1 MTSGKV
7 PAKAFAVFAVALML
21 AITVVPLVFSGSQ
34 TEAVEGVTS
43 VTYHRNHNENDS
55 ESEPVSYN
63 GIVSAEYNPVYN
75 NMGWKAPTDTYTSGT
90 IKLEI
95 SYRGN
100 HDKETFE
107 LPDGM
112 VVESI
117 SYNRDYIHATSSGNI
132 YTVHDNG
139 GFSDTGY
146 KRTITISFH
155 WSFEYSLIF
164 GGWAD
169 QAVGINEVSNEETNY
184 YHPGD
189 VFGTDSNATV
199 PTDLYAVWLTPN
211 VYLLPFDDSQGLGKI
226 TGTEIRTSV
235 PYRSSEEY
243 REYDYQGYGDY
254 ARVVFALVDNEYTR
268 IYAVSDGMETG
279 DYLPCGTYRS
289 ESGSNDRFYIRET
302 WYDWGYNY
310 DYHIPLKGN
319 VIIDNVKLVT
329 QPCDSSL
336 SHGNDSDHGIFAN
349 GYRLIIGTNVS
360 TDTMSGNERTVAR
373 AYPQIFGG
381 IASDT
386 YSHASATAR
395 DSIPGTDLVIFSGV
409 FYNIVAG
416 NHDGN
421 IDGDTHLVIRGGTVL
436 DTVVGGNSSSTEG
449 TANANVIWGNTCV
462 YVLGGCLPADSYQED
477 KIGTSANT
485 AGVML
490 SESTIL
496 TGGSNNGKVSGDTN
510 VFISGNA
517 SLWDVQGGGR
527 RGQSTVDGTVNVEVS
542 GLAVIRHVL
551 CGSITDGL
559 DGESGNGSPNCIKNG
574 NPTDYKGS
582 VHNVKMTVKHG
593 AMVASVFGA
602 GYDTYYMPLYSSM
615 FGSDASIDTSID
627 IDIVGGTVGYVYGGG
642 YRGAVGYTGDLSL
655 DPVESPIDSISI
667 EVSGSAKVLGDVYGG
682 GRGGVDKV
690 THNGGNPG
698 YDANGGFDDST
709 GFAWTCTKSISIV
722 ISGNAIIEGSV
733 YGGGESVAILDGKDS
748 RPGVAKVV
756 AESITIDVGDQAKI
770 DGAIYG
776 SGRGVDVSSETVLSA
791 SGTVT
796 LLSEKDS
803 NNSWTGRYLEKITEI
818 PWYDGVPNGLE
829 NIGYGDYAK
838 VGDDSTRVSITINT
852 GSGTTLGN
860 GTGDSSVFGAGGRAQ
875 TYANSISMNLNG
887 TLKGNVYGAGES
899 ADTDVLG
906 TIDIVIGNGSQT
918 EVHGDVFGAGR
929 DGKTKAESITIS
941 VGSDDGH
948 KTTIE
953 GELYGAGMGS
963 EATTNLGGSI
973 TIDILNA
980 ELSTI
985 DTQAGVYGA
994 GKSAETTVGDSIFL
1008 SINGSTVHG
1017 DVFGAGQSADTT
1029 VKNNSTITITG
1040 TTVEGDV
1047 FGSGEE
1053 ADNTQIGGRLTVS
1066 ILGGNGSA
1074 SVVHGD
1080 VYGAGKY
1087 GFTSTSNG
1095 IRIELGDGSPEAPVI
1110 DGSVFGGAMG
1120 VQGQSAVY
1128 SDRTV
1133 ILNNASVGVSIYGG
1147 TRDGND
1153 ASSNSTQTNRQADIL
1168 LYFGTVS
1175 QGVYGGGYQGTSYLD
1190 TYIYFGTPAFEA
1202 ERPNTYTPAGLK
1214 VWSIY
1219 GGSYFDTTSTEP
1231 GEFPVLLNGNS
1242 NIYMGSGAISGNVFN
1257 GYSNVGSAN
1266 AIKVI
1271 GDVFGQGSYSTI
1283 SGTAT
1288 VELDGYVQTSDDS
1301 GQMISSF
1308 QGIDELRIIDS
1319 RISVIGSSQ
1328 GGNPLITE
1336 DMTFNDIGH
1345 LILQGGSEVIIH
1357 SEMNSVSEFSSWV
1370 SEGVEANEADYA
1382 NGTCSNTLRLTGGAV
1397 ALVLGPNNLGPSTET
1412 DDTGLV
1418 HGFTLLDRQVGDDY
1432 YGAFVAGSVYTRDD
1446 AGFLVKDGSGY
1457 SPAPVIEDAN
1467 MKFWYIEGTTT
1478 IERTMTFESDNTTG
1492 SVNFNILRIG
1502 DEPMRYTGAYI
1513 DYNIQ
1518 DSMYVSSS
1526 TIDDYSGVAPYF
1538 TMEMSGTSGGP
1549 DGNWG
1554 FNVST
1559 HEYVD
1564 GSGWQVVSTDS
1575 KNVYSGSVNL
1585 GAEMHGS
1592 LMTTGTLGYVIIH
1605 LEEIRTF
1612 GTAEIPFHTIDIMI
1626 RIFVDPSMSTGEI
1639 PLTITVVDG
1648 SATGYLVLPNMNN
1661 FYSYELVFGTDS
1673 AYGVELEDFT
1683 LSADNRH
1690 LGKNGWDRSPYLV
1703 DSITLGS
1710 DMNIDFGIGGVGNPV
1725 IRLDYSGGDVGED
1738 GAKLTFTVRATSQ
1751 TEGGT
1756 ITYAVVVTLQD
1767 SRPVNIQLHYS
1778 GVGADTSEYTV
1789 SLTTRDD
1796 GRIIL
1801 SWTTGEG
1808 DGVTVPFGTK
1818 ISNHPGAYA
1827 VMWEDEGGE
1836 QKIQY
1841 CDNLSDALQA
1851 LVDNILPVKL
1861 NESDGDMFDYGEFFS
1876 GWYTDVGMKNKF
1888 NLSSSVSQDIHLY
1901 AKFGVTVTFDFGNN
1915 EPVYDV
1921 VLPAGTTLHDNY
1933 IYNYFECLGTN
1944 GEYVEQ
1950 DGISVIGLKYFT
1962 GESQYEGHYLVNSNG
1977 WVPSKDSDHDTKYSF
1992 DQKLIS
1998 NITLYMNWEEEV
2010 YELVITVQTG
2020 TNSSN
2025 FDDSD
2030 YSVTG
2035 AQSDNGYNDGKMIL
2049 GVEYGSTVNLSLLN
2063 GFHVKEVG
2071 YNNALSSSVSD
2082 SGVSFVIR
2090 DAGENGMTI
2099 SITMTV
2105 SDAMTVTIEFSEVDG
2120 YTSALDGSNLS
2131 YTVGSTTDTV
2141 SAESFKLE
2149 DVGRGSEL
2157 SFKVAED
2164 YTVHYWVNGSLKTEY
2179 TVGDDINPIITVCV
2193 VKHVYIEPFEG
2204 MGIASLQLQRV
2215 QIPSDLNSG
2224 WSYASAVTID
2234 ADPEGGYKEVLV
2246 AENDRFSIQSMA
2258 GYYIPDEYQPENT
2271 DIVTVCSVQYF
2282 AVNGE
2287 GNVIFTALLKS
2298 DRSVEVNVIILDSEG
2313 SVASDVSRI
2322 DGWTLEFTLAGQLSS
2337 LVIGFDNNHYTVF
2350 YDPNVEN
2357 PTYGYSIDGFESA
2370 SGIAFDGSESIEIRL
2385 SPIEYFVVFHPLDSV
2400 GNGGTLTMEWDVL
2413 DALSF
2418 PAYLYTEDGE
2428 AMYATVG
2435 DDPIVVE
2442 LANGDQPKRFVGTDG
2457 NSVLISHTDFD
2468 SSRVMNLTAVHKGQ
2482 QDMTVNDDTTYETIV
2497 LRVSEVD
2504 PYKPLDVGVL
2514 FDKDVT
2520 LSMSDGAGH
2529 HITVTYS
2536 ALDMTLTFSGEVG
2549 GTGLFTAIAD
2559 GYCLYVYVVAD
2570 GEALP

>member
-21 AITVVPLVFSGSQ
+21 AVVVVPILSVT
-34 TEAVEGVTS
+34 TETDAIDNGETE
-43 VTYHRNHNENDS
+43 VTYHRNLNSSDTVTHK
-55 ESEPVSYN
+55 VSYY
-63 GIVSAEYNPVYN
+63 GIASAEYNPQY
-75 NMGWKAPTDTYTSGT
+75 W
-90 IKLEI
+90 I
-95 SYRGN
+95 
-100 HDKETFE
+100 
-107 LPDGM
+107 
-112 VVESI
+112 
-117 SYNRDYIHATSSGNI
+117 
-132 YTVHDNG
+132 
-139 GFSDTGY
+139 
-146 KRTITISFH
+146 
-155 WSFEYSLIF
+155 
-164 GGWAD
+164 
-169 QAVGINEVSNEETNY
+169 
-184 YHPGD
+184 
-189 VFGTDSNATV
+189 GTDSQSSKDGRVNWGAPSTV
-199 PTDLYAVWLTPN
+199 VKGSDQVLSLTINYGTYSDGKRFTLPDYIDVINIDAHANVQYEWQADDSVHLVNGTERTYEIVQDHPRIYSGYVFIQYTLLKEYNNEYVFVGWRTTADSNDPYHVDYNPGDIITGEKDLYAVWAPSS
-211 VYLLPFDDSQGLGKI
+211 VYIQNNIQYSETITLDILSALPYGSQ
-226 TGTEIRTSV
+226 SN
-235 PYRSSEEY
+235 
-243 REYDYQGYGDY
+243 YDVIISPMG
-254 ARVVFALVDNEYTR
+254 DNEYTR
-268 IYAVSDGMETG
+268 IYQVDDGDETG
-279 DYLPCGTYRS
+279 NYLEMGTYRS
-289 ESGSNDRFYIRET
+289 ADVDRPSTFYIRET
-302 WYDWGYNY
+302 YNGGI
-310 DYHIPLKGN
+310 DYHIPLNGN

-329 QPCDSSL
+329 QSCDPSL

-360 TDTMSGNERTVAR
+360 TDTMSENESAVAR

-386 YSHASATAR
+386 YNHASATAR
-395 DSIPGTDLVIFSGV
+395 DSIPSTDLVIFSGV

-449 TANANVIWGNTCV
+449 TANANVIRGSTYV

-559 DGESGNGSPNCIKNG
+559 DGKSGNGSPDCIKNG

-582 VHNVKMTVKHG
+582 VHNVVMMVKHG

-602 GYDTYYMPLYSSM
+602 GYDTYYKPLYSSM

-627 IDIVGGTVGYVYGGG
+627 IDIVGGIVGYVYGGG

-655 DPVESPIDSISI
+655 NPVESPIDSISI

-690 THNGGNPG
+690 THNGGDPG
-698 YDANGGFDDST
+698 YDNNGGFEDST
-709 GFAWTCTKSISIV
+709 GFAWTRVKSISID
-722 ISGNAIIEGSV
+722 ISGNATIEGSV
-733 YGGGESVAILDGKDS
+733 YGGGESVAILLGKDS

-756 AESITIDVGDQAKI
+756 AESITIEVGDQAKI
-770 DGAIYG
+770 DGTIYG
-776 SGRGVDVSSETVLSA
+776 SGRGVDVSSETALSA

-796 LLSEKDS
+796 LQSEKDS
-803 NNSWTGRYLEKITEI
+803 NNSWTGRYLGKITEI
-818 PWYDGVPNGLE
+818 PWYDRVPNYLE
-829 NIGYGDYAK
+829 DTDYGNYAK
-838 VGDDSTRVSITINT
+838 VGDDSTRASITINT
-852 GSGTTLGN
+852 GSGTTIGN
-860 GTGDSSVFGAGGRAQ
+860 GTGDSSVFGAGGRAE
-875 TYANSISMNLNG
+875 TYASSISLNLDGTFNG
-887 TLKGNVYGAGES
+887 SVYGAGES
-899 ADTDVLG
+899 AATDVSG
-906 TIDIVIGNGSQT
+906 TIDIVIGSGTSTTINGN
-918 EVHGDVFGAGR
+918 VFGAGR
-929 DGKTKAESITIS
+929 DGETEAESITIS
-941 VGSDDGH
+941 VGSDDGY
-948 KTTIE
+948 KTTIG

-963 EATTNLGGSI
+963 GATTTLDGSI
-973 TIDILNA
+973 TIDILDA
-980 ELSTI
+980 ELSTT

-994 GKSAETTVGDSIFL
+994 GKSAETTVGDSISL

-1040 TTVEGDV
+1040 TTVDGDV
-1047 FGSGEE
+1047 FGAGEE
-1053 ADNTQIGGRLTVS
+1053 ADNTQIGDRLTVS
-1066 ILGGNGSA
+1066 ILGCNGSA
-1074 SVVHGD
+1074 SKVHGD

-1153 ASSNSTQTNRQADIL
+1153 ASSNSTQTNCQADIL

-1257 GYSNVGSAN
+1257 GYSNVGGAN
-1266 AIKVI
+1266 AIEVI

-1336 DMTFNDIGH
+1336 DMTFNDIGL

-1357 SEMNSVSEFSSWV
+1357 SEMNSVTEFSSWV

-1412 DDTGLV
+1412 EDTGLV

-1526 TIDDYSGVAPYF
+1526 LIEGYGGAAPYF

-1575 KNVYSGSVNL
+1575 QNVYSGSVNL
-1585 GAEMHGS
+1585 SAKMHGD
-1592 LMTTGTLGYVIIH
+1592 LVTTGTLGYVIIH

-1612 GTAEIPFHTIDIMI
+1612 GTAEIPFHTIDITI
-1626 RIFVDPSMSTGEI
+1626 RIFVDPSMSTKEI

-1661 FYSYELVFGTDS
+1661 FYSYELIFGTDS
-1673 AYGVELEDFT
+1673 ANGVKLEDFT

-1725 IRLDYSGGDVGED
+1725 IRLDYSGGDVGEE

-1756 ITYAVVVTLQD
+1756 AYTYAVVVTLQD

-1778 GVGADTSEYTV
+1778 GVGMDTNTYTV

-1796 GRIIL
+1796 GYIIL

-1827 VMWEDEGGE
+1827 VKWVDEGGE

-1841 CDNLSDALQA
+1841 CVNLSDALQA
-1851 LVDNILPVKL
+1851 LVDNILPVEL
-1861 NESDGDMFDYGEFFS
+1861 NESDEDMFDYREFFS

-1888 NLSSSVSQDIHLY
+1888 NLSSPVSQDIHLY

-1933 IYNYFECLGTN
+1933 IYNYFERLDPN

-1962 GESQYEGHYLVNSNG
+1962 GESQYEGHYLVNSCG
-1977 WVPSKDSDHDTKYSF
+1977 WVPSKDSNHDTRYSF

-2020 TNSSN
+2020 TNSSK
-2025 FDDSD
+2025 FEDSD

-2049 GVEYGSTVNLSLLN
+2049 DVEYGSTVSLSLLN

-2071 YNNALSSSVSD
+2071 SNNALSSSVSD

-2090 DAGENGMTI
+2090 DAGENGMRI
-2099 SITMTV
+2099 SITMIV
-2105 SDAMTVTIEFSEVDG
+2105 SDAMTVIIEFTEVDG

-2131 YTVGSTTDTV
+2131 YAVGSTTDTV
-2141 SAESFKLE
+2141 STESVKLE
-2149 DVGRGSEL
+2149 DIGRGSKL
-2157 SFKVAED
+2157 FFSVAKD
-2164 YTVHYWVNGSLKTEY
+2164 YTVHYWVNGLLKTEY
-2179 TVGDDINPIITVCV
+2179 VVGDDINPIITVCV
-2193 VKHVYIEPFEG
+2193 VKNVYIESFKD

-2215 QIPSDLNSG
+2215 QIPSVLNSG

-2234 ADPEGGYKEVLV
+2234 ADPEGGYKIVKV
-2246 AENDRFSIQSMA
+2246 AENDRFSIQAEA
-2258 GYYIPDEYQPENT
+2258 GYFIPDGYKPENT
-2271 DIVTVCSVQYF
+2271 DIVTVGSVQYF

-2287 GNVIFTALLKS
+2287 GNVIFTALSKS

-2322 DGWTLEFTLAGQLSS
+2322 NGWTLEFTLAGQLSS
-2337 LVIGFDNNHYTVF
+2337 LVIGFENNHYTVF

-2370 SGIAFDGSESIEIRL
+2370 SGVAFDGSESIEIRL
-2385 SPIEYFVVFHPLDSV
+2385 SPIEYTVVFHSLDGV
-2400 GNGGTLTMEWDVL
+2400 GNGGIVTTEWDVL
-2413 DALSF
+2413 DSLGF

-2428 AMYATVG
+2428 TEYATVG

-2442 LANGDQPKRFVGTDG
+2442 LANGDQPKRFVDTDG

-2497 LRVSEVD
+2497 LRASEVD
-2504 PYKPLDVGVL
+2504 PDEPLDVGVL
-2514 FDKDVT
+2514 FDRDVT
-2520 LSMSDGAGH
+2520 LTMSDGAGH
-2529 HITVTYS
+2529 SITVTYS
-2536 ALDMTLTFSGEVG
+2536 AMDMTLSFSGDVG
-2549 GTGLFTAIAD
+2549 GTGLFTATAD

-2570 GEALP
+2570 GEALL